1 MPITMQYEN
10 ASQIIQIIQIQKF
23 DFLFIILVLK
33 LESKSA

>member
-10 ASQIIQIIQIQKF
+10 ASQIIQIQKF